1 MNLRTNATIVAM
13 LAATAAAFPAGASA
27 AAPWSPPTT
36 IPDATGYPTQSLF
49 TAAGHGVVLS
59 PSASRSSLAHSQVA
73 TITPAGTVLST
84 EPLDYV
90 GSALATYARDRVV
103 VAGQSV
109 ATSGPDVGTVNDGS
123 SVVVRFG
130 APAALGTERVVAG
143 TKGQQLY
150 GLASNRD
157 GLMALV
163 TGASRSRT
171 VFLRRPGASTFTARL
186 RIKVSNL
193 ARGAAVAVGESGDVL
208 VAYEDG
214 HEVRARHI
222 GARGAVGAVH
232 RIGPGVQSNLQA
244 AVNDDGRLTVAWK
257 SQRVSE
263 GEAATPAIVW
273 FATAAPHHGF
283 GAARKIAT
291 VATTGAGHYVAPPGV
306 RLIADGND
314 ALLAYTG
321 SDASN
326 YAVYAAQV
334 TAGHIGTAQRL
345 SPTGEDAVLG
355 DAALAANGAQVVA
368 WRSGVAGSD
377 PSGPPGGPPAHT
389 PVLANVRARG
399 AVAFGAPEA
408 VSPADMDVLIAP
420 SAAIDP
426 VSGAAVVAFGFLTPS
441 IVALSARATS

>member
-1 MNLRTNATIVAM
+1 MPLRTNTTLAM
-13 LAATAAAFPAGASA
+13 LLAASALAIPAAASA
-27 AAPWSPPTT
+27 AAPWSPPAT
-36 IPDATGYPTQSLF
+36 IPDAAGYPVQSLF
-49 TAAGHGVVLS
+49 TAAGHGLVLS
-59 PSASRSSLAHSQVA
+59 PSAIRSSVAQVA
-73 TITPAGTVLST
+73 TITPAGTVVST
-84 EPLDYV
+84 QPLDYV
-90 GSALATYARDRVV
+90 GSALATYARDHIV

-109 ATSGPDVGTVNDGS
+109 ATSGPNVGTIDDNS

-130 APAALGTERVVAG
+130 LPGALGTNHTVAG

-163 TGASRSRT
+163 TGAPRSRT
-171 VFLRRPGASTFTARL
+171 VFLRRPGSSTFRATL

-193 ARGAAVAVGESGDVL
+193 ARGAAVAVGEDGDVL

-232 RIGPGVQSNLQA
+232 RLGAGVQSNLQV
-244 AVNDDGRLTVAWK
+244 AVNDDGRLEVAWK
-257 SQRVSE
+257 SQRVNE
-263 GEAATPAIVW
+263 GDAGTPATVW
-273 FATAAPHHGF
+273 FATAAPGHGF
-283 GAARKIAT
+283 GRVRHIAT
-291 VATTGAGHYVAPPGV
+291 VSTTGTGHYVAPPGV

-321 SDASN
+321 SDGSN
-326 YAVYAAQV
+326 FTVDAAQV
-334 TAGHIGTAQRL
+334 TAGHVGAAQRL

-355 DAALAANGAQVVA
+355 DAALDADGAQVVA

-377 PSGPPGGPPAHT
+377 PSGLPGGQPAHT

-399 AVAFGAPEA
+399 ATTFGAAEA
-408 VSPADMDVLIAP
+408 ISPPDLDVPAAP

-441 IVALSARATS
+441 IVQVSARATS

>member
-1 MNLRTNATIVAM
+1 MTLRTNVTIAAL
-13 LAATAAAFPAGASA
+13 LAAAVLPTGASA
-27 AAPWSPPTT
+27 AAPWTPPAT
-36 IPDATGYPTQSLF
+36 IPDAAGSPNQNLF

-59 PSASRSSLAHSQVA
+59 PSANRSSVGHSQVA
-73 TITPAGTVLST
+73 TITPTGAVVST
-84 EPLDYV
+84 EPLDYA
-90 GSALATYARDRVV
+90 GSALATYARDRVA

-109 ATSGPDVGTVNDGS
+109 ARSGPDAGTIDDNS

-130 APAALGTERVVAG
+130 APSGLGAEHVVAG
-143 TKGQQLY
+143 TKGQQLF

-171 VFLRRPGASTFTARL
+171 VFLRRPGSSTFTAKL

-208 VAYEDG
+208 VAYEDA

-222 GARGAVGAVH
+222 GARGSAGAVH
-232 RIGPGVQSNLQA
+232 RLGPGVQSDLQA
-244 AVNDDGRLTVAWK
+244 AVNDDGRLAVAWK

-273 FATAAPHHGF
+273 FATAAPRHGF

-291 VATTGAGHYVAPPGV
+291 VATTGSNKFVASPGV
-306 RLIADGND
+306 RLIADGDD

-321 SDASN
+321 ADAGN
-326 YAVYAAQV
+326 YAVQAARV
-334 TAGHIGTAQRL
+334 TAGHVGGAQRL
-345 SPTGEDAVLG
+345 SPAGEDAVLG

-368 WRSGVAGSD
+368 WRSGVAGSV
-377 PSGPPGGPPAHT
+377 PAPLPGGGVAHT
-389 PVLANVRARG
+389 PVLANVRAPG
-399 AVAFGAPEA
+399 AAAFGPAEA
-408 VSPADMDVLIAP
+408 ISPADVDVPLAP

-426 VSGAAVVAFGFLTPS
+426 VGGAATVAFGFLTPS
-441 IVALSARATS
+441 IVALSARATA